1 MPYMKMDFTIFEGG
15 DPRELILKEQKY
27 LCYYQTPYEHKV
39 NIATMYLEGDALD
52 LFSSLDKS

>member
-1 MPYMKMDFTIFEGG
+1 MKMDFTIFEGG